1 MRFEKLLVSLVQ
13 GLLADAG
20 VRALVIIVVKIVG
33 DTDLDVGHI
42 SQYEPFA

>member
-20 VRALVIIVVKIVG
+20 VRALVIVMVKIVD
-33 DTDLDVGHI
+33 DTNLGVGQI
-42 SQYEPFA
+42 GEYEPFA

>member
-1 MRFEKLLVSLVQ
+1 MKKLLMSSVQ

-33 DTDLDVGHI
+33 DTDLDV
-42 SQYEPFA
+42 SQVGEYEPFA